1 MKFILSLL
9 FSFYFYLCNC
19 QIKHEFIGVIT
30 APASGPKSIETNV
43 WYKTMS
49 GEATAYIQF
58 FNTNTVGAK
67 KAIDLVKKICIQNGL
82 DFFSPDQDNSYLAS
96 YIKSIDD
103 FENLNLSVST
113 GGSIIDKQW
122 NKKTDSG
129 RISLMILKLDEGS
142 YVVTIAYPK

>member
-30 APASGPKSIETNV
+30 APSSGPKSIEKNV
-43 WYKTMS
+43 WYKTIT

-122 NKKTDSG
+122 NKKTEPG
-129 RISLMILKLDEGS
+129 KISLMILKLDEES
-142 YVVTIAYPK
+142 YVVTVANPK